1 MTLVVG
7 NSNNIGTSIFAP
19 GFTLASVIANEF
31 NEATETLHPEALIA
45 LGTVLLVI
53 SVLVN
58 AGPSPSAIAS
68 REGCGVASEAVAAFA
83 PTDRR
88 RRVKANLLVI
98 CAAIALILALI
109 PLVAVFGYV
118 FVNGIRSMLSLDFLI
133 QDPPADLSATGGG
146 VRNALVGTLE
156 MTGLATLIAVP
167 IALGMAVFAVEVG
180 GRLAQ
185 AARFLIDVLA
195 GLPSIVVGIFIY
207 TSVVVTQG
215 HFSGLAGSLALA
227 IVMLPVVTVSA
238 EEILR
243 LTPRPIAEGA
253 RALGLTRWRAIM
265 SVFVPVGLSG
275 IITGILLGV
284 SRAIGETAPLIFTS
298 LGNNFFTLDL
308 NRTHAGASPPHLPE
322 RSEFGVRCR
331 A

>member
-1 MTLVVG
+1 MPV
-7 NSNNIGTSIFAP
+7 
-19 GFTLASVIANEF
+19 
-31 NEATETLHPEALIA
+31 
-45 LGTVLLVI
+45 
-53 SVLVN
+53 
-58 AGPSPSAIAS
+58 
-68 REGCGVASEAVAAFA
+68 FA
-83 PTDRR
+83 PTSRERR
-88 RRVKANLLVI
+88 FKASLLGVL
-98 CAAIALILALI
+98 ATGALVVALI
-109 PLVAVFGYV
+109 PLIAVLGYV
-118 FVNGIRSMLSLDFLI
+118 FVSGIGTMLNLDFLL

-146 VRNALVGTLE
+146 VRNALIGTLE

-167 IALGMAVFAVEVG
+167 VALGVAIFAVEVG
-180 GRLAQ
+180 GRLAR

-195 GLPSIVVGIFIY
+195 GLPSIVVGIFVY
-207 TSVVVTQG
+207 ASVVVTQG

-253 RALGLTRWRAIM
+253 RALGLARWRAIL

-275 IITGILLGV
+275 IVTGVLLGV

-308 NRTHAGASPPHLPE
+308 NEPMQALPLLIYRNALNSAFAPARDRAMGAALLLILIVLGFNLAGRWLTGRRQLTGSP
-322 RSEFGVRCR
+322 R
-331 A
+331 